1 MKFYFLA
8 GIFILCS
15 ITVLAQVKDTAKP
28 AKRSFEKTMFADD
41 DTLTRNDY
49 LQSFS
54 KVFQLLNKATTL
66 SQPVPAIMLMVNR
79 MNEDDSVIS
88 IINDRLTNNE
98 RALNV
103 RSLQTFTIIL
113 SLIKNNTKEYA
124 KELDKYDS
132 VLDAIK
138 KDIFDLRKDTVIRN
152 IFRDSALKVS
162 FKPQLKELR
171 IKYLYADSLI
181 RYVNV
186 LIDNT
191 LAHSS
196 ADLIATDEL
205 QLQTKN
211 LEVTTGARAF
221 SKERNYLWESR
232 RPRQSQSF
240 SRQFKKTVNSEKKI
254 TQYYF
259 THTNYQLNFLLLI
272 GVLFF
277 FWVFFNF
284 RTLKQRDKLLTLQPF
299 RFYYIN
305 RLPFLASLVF
315 MLNLA
320 PLFDLDAPVVYIDFI
335 EFLLM
340 IVLSISFSRR
350 LPKRVFY
357 FWVIFVVLFLLSFS
371 RYFGL
376 PFYLTRWLSF
386 ILNCSSS
393 LLGLYAISRLFKHY
407 RQQRI
412 LAWAA
417 GLYTIF
423 SFLAVVCNLFGR
435 ATLMQIFSS
444 TATYAFIQTAAL
456 VVFEQSIIE
465 SLLLQI
471 QSSRIRKHYPEN
483 FDSTAIVKNIRPLVI
498 FCSVVIWLVV
508 FVTNLNLFNLLSIKI
523 NELLS
528 TPRIIGSFSFTLGG
542 LILFLGIIWFANYL
556 QKYIPY
562 LFGDLGDDTSFDN
575 KSPRSRLLIT
585 RLVLLIG
592 GFLLAI
598 AASGLPVDR
607 ITVILGALGVGIG
620 LGLQSIVNNFVSGI
634 ILIFDRTLRIGDT
647 VEIGDKKGRVKEISV
662 RSSTLLTPDGAEV
675 IIPNGDILSHNIVN
689 WTLSNNNIR
698 IELSFTIDKLLLAE
712 DIRPDLNEIL
722 KHFPEVLAQKQPEI
736 FINNITSQSTQLK
749 IYFWCKD
756 VTKTELARS
765 EVYSSFYKRLEEKG
779 IKIL

>member
-1 MKFYFLA
+1 MKIIFLA
-8 GIFILCS
+8 GLFIVASFTLS
-15 ITVLAQVKDTAKP
+15 AQVTDTAKQT
-28 AKRSFEKTMFADD
+28 KRSFEKTMFADD

-49 LQSFS
+49 LQSIS
-54 KVFQLLNKATTL
+54 KVFQVLNKASSL
-66 SQPVPAIMLMVNR
+66 SQPVPAIMLMVQR
-79 MNEDDSVIS
+79 MDEDDSAIS
-88 IINDRLTNNE
+88 IIKDRLTNND

-103 RSLQTFTIIL
+103 RSLQTFSIIL
-113 SLIKNNTKEYA
+113 GLIQSNTKEFA
-124 KELDKYDS
+124 RELNKYDS
-132 VLDAIK
+132 ILDATK
-138 KDIFDLRKDTVIRN
+138 KDIFSLRKDTVIRH
-152 IFRDSALKVS
+152 IFRDSALKAS
-162 FKPQLKELR
+162 FRPELKELR
-171 IKYLYADSLI
+171 VKYLYSDSLI

-191 LAHSS
+191 LAHTS
-196 ADLIATDEL
+196 DNIIATGEL
-205 QLQTKN
+205 QIKAQN
-211 LEVTTGARAF
+211 MEATTGARAF
-221 SKERNYLWESR
+221 SKERRYLWESR
-232 RPRQSQSF
+232 PIRKSQSF
-240 SRQFKKTVNSEKKI
+240 SQQFKKTVNSEKKI

-259 THTNYQLNFLLLI
+259 SHTNYQFNFLLFTGI
-272 GVLFF
+272 VFF
-277 FWVFFNF
+277 FWVFYNF
-284 RTLKQRDKLLTLQPF
+284 RSVKKYNKIATLQSF
-299 RFYYIN
+299 QFSYIN
-305 RLPFLASLVF
+305 DLPFFASILF

-320 PLFDLDAPVVYIDFI
+320 PLFDLNAPVVYIDFV

-340 IVLSISFSRR
+340 IVLTFSFRKR
-350 LPKRVFY
+350 LPKKLFY
-357 FWVIFVVLFLLSFS
+357 LWTIFIVLFLLSFS

-386 ILNCSSS
+386 IINSISF
-393 LLGLYAISRLFKHY
+393 LLGLYVISRFVKQY
-407 RQQRI
+407 REQKI
-412 LAWAA
+412 LVFAA
-417 GLYTIF
+417 GLYALF
-423 SFLAVVCNLFGR
+423 SFLAVLCNLFGR
-435 ATLMQIFSS
+435 VTLMQIFSS

-456 VVFEQSIIE
+456 VVFKQSVIE
-465 SLLLQI
+465 AILLQI
-471 QSSRIRKHYPEN
+471 QSSRIRKQYPEN
-483 FDSTAIVKNIRPLVI
+483 FDSGAIAKSISPMVI
-498 FCSVVIWLVV
+498 FCSVIIWLIV
-508 FVTNLNLFNLLSIKI
+508 FVTNLNLFNILSIKI
-523 NELLS
+523 TELLS
-528 TPRIIGSFSFTLGG
+528 ASRIIGSFSFTFGG
-542 LILFLGIIWFANYL
+542 LILFLTIIWFANYL

-562 LFGDLGDDTSFDN
+562 FFGDLGDDASFN
-575 KSPRSRLLIT
+575 SKSPRSRLLIT

-698 IELSFTIDKLLLAE
+698 IELSFTIDKLVVAE
-712 DIRPDLNEIL
+712 DIRPDINEIMEN
-722 KHFPEVLAQKQPEI
+722 FPEVLTQKEPEI

-765 EVYSSFYKRLEEKG
+765 EVYSSFYKKLQERG